1 MDNFDPDGSGGERL
15 RIQAHAKINLYL
27 DVVGKRPDGYHEIE
41 TIFHSIGLHDDIYL
55 RRRDDR
61 QITVHC
67 EHPHVPCDPRNL
79 AYRAAKLLL
88 DDTPDLN
95 GVEIKIVKRI
105 PVAAGLG
112 GGSADAAAVLC
123 GMNAL
128 FELGLT
134 QLELMQ
140 LGVQLGA
147 DVPFCILG
155 GAALGRGI
163 GEILTPLPPLE
174 EAWIVLANPGF
185 AISTAWVYQQINLSL
200 TAPKKNVTMLTRYLQ
215 NGERFSIM
223 RHLYNGLE
231 VPVLSKYPAVAE
243 IKTKLGNCLSSC
255 GVLMSGSGATVFA
268 FMHSQA
274 QAELTAVNFEDDFAF
289 CSATSMSSVGVRIS

>member
-1 MDNFDPDGSGGERL
+1 MADFDL
-15 RIQAHAKINLYL
+15 CVQAHAKINLYL
-27 DVVGKRPDGYHEIE
+27 DVIGKRPDGYHEIE

-55 RRRDDR
+55 RKRADR

-88 DDTPDLN
+88 DNTPDLS
-95 GVEIKIVKRI
+95 GVEIQILKRI

-128 FELGLT
+128 FDLGLT
-134 QLELMQ
+134 QRGLMQ

-163 GEILTPLPPLE
+163 GEILTPLPSLK
-174 EAWIVLANPGF
+174 EAWILLANPGF
-185 AISTAWVYQQINLSL
+185 EISTAWVYQQINLSL
-200 TAPKKNVTMLTRYLQ
+200 TVPKKNVTIPLHCLR
-215 NGERFSIM
+215 NGEFVNVA

-231 VPVLSKYPAVAE
+231 VPVLSKYPVVAE
-243 IKTKLGNCLSSC
+243 IKTKLGNCPGSC

-268 FMHSQA
+268 LMQSQVKA
-274 QAELTAVNFEDDFAF
+274 NLAAANFENDLAF
-289 CSATSMSSVGVRIS
+289 CGATPMSSVGLRIS